1 MTQRIALVTGGT
13 RGIGAAISV
22 ALKKAGYKVAAN
34 YAGNDE
40 AAAKFKAETGIET
53 FKFDIADFTACQNG
67 VKEVIAK
74 MGGNVEVLVN
84 NAGITRDTAM
94 HKMDEQKWRE
104 VVITDLNS
112 CFYMSRAVI
121 ESMREKNFGR
131 IINISSMNGQLGQF
145 GQTNYAAAKA
155 GIFGFT
161 KALARESAAKG
172 ITVNAVAPGYIATEM
187 VKAIREDIMKTIVA
201 GIPVGRLGEPEEVAR
216 CVVFLAAD
224 EAAFITGETLS
235 VNGGQHME

>member
-22 ALKKAGYKVAAN
+22 GLKNAGYKVAAN

-40 AAAKFKAETGIET
+40 AAAKFKAETGIDT
-53 FKFDIADFTACQNG
+53 FKFNIADFTECQNG
-67 VKEVIAK
+67 VKAVEAAL
-74 MGGNVEVLVN
+74 GGTVEVLVN

-94 HKMDEQKWRE
+94 HKMDEAKWRE

-121 ESMREKNFGR
+121 ESMREKGFGR

-172 ITVNAVAPGYIATEM
+172 ITVNAVAPGYIGTDM
-187 VKAIREDIMKTIVA
+187 VKAVKEEILKTIVA

-224 EAAFITGETLS
+224 EASFITGETLS
-235 VNGGQHME
+235 VNGGQYME